1 MCIVCFKVAFYSKFF
16 KGELNMHDFPLHLET
31 CRLLGTP
38 TEETWPG
45 VTSLPD
51 FKSAFPKWPT
61 KVCCNSTFPELPILY
76 IAE

>member
-1 MCIVCFKVAFYSKFF
+1 MLVSSPFNVV
-16 KGELNMHDFPLHLET
+16 T

-51 FKSAFPKWPT
+51 FKSAFPKWPP
-61 KVCCNSTFPELPILY
+61 KVYSHFNLLCLTVALTSFPFPLTP
-76 IAE
+76 